1 DGDGLLSVEVKAS
14 TVQTLVE
21 NKGLIQADGGVA
33 ILTARGASEA
43 MKGVVN
49 NSGRIEAQTLAGQNG
64 RILLLADMQ
73 HGEVIQNGVLD
84 ASAPND
90 GDGGFVETS
99 AAKVRIGETA
109 RVTTRA
115 AQGQTGTWL
124 TDPSDY
130 TIAAS
135 GGDITGAQLSANLAD
150 NNIEIQSSA
159 GTTAG
164 NGDIHV
170 NDAVSWNENTLTL
183 TAARDININAVMTA
197 GSTSRLE
204 MNTGTANGGDD
215 AVAGGTVK
223 VGFAPGEANGFAGRV
238 DFPSRSGEGFLTIN
252 GNNYYV
258 LGADDLGVEG
268 DTSTTTLQGIGNN
281 LNGRYTLGAD
291 IDASA
296 TAGWD
301 SGAGFMPIGSS
312 SNHFTGDFDGLG
324 HTITNL
330 SINRPGRENVGLF
343 GRATNA

>member
-1 DGDGLLSVEVKAS
+1 PTVRNEGTIQGDTALAAGTDVLLDFDGDGLLSVEVKAS

-73 HGEVIQNGVLD
+73 HGEVIQHGVLD

-124 TDPSDY
+124 IDPSDY

-135 GGDITGAQLSANLAD
+135 GGDITGAQLSA
-150 NNIEIQSSA
+150 
-159 GTTAG
+159 
-164 NGDIHV
+164 
-170 NDAVSWNENTLTL
+170 
-183 TAARDININAVMTA
+183 
-197 GSTSRLE
+197 
-204 MNTGTANGGDD
+204 
-215 AVAGGTVK
+215 
-223 VGFAPGEANGFAGRV
+223 
-238 DFPSRSGEGFLTIN
+238 
-252 GNNYYV
+252 
-258 LGADDLGVEG
+258 
-268 DTSTTTLQGIGNN
+268 
-281 LNGRYTLGAD
+281 
-291 IDASA
+291 
-296 TAGWD
+296 
-301 SGAGFMPIGSS
+301 
-312 SNHFTGDFDGLG
+312 
-324 HTITNL
+324 
-330 SINRPGRENVGLF
+330 
-343 GRATNA
+343 